1 MRNPNYKILPN
12 GHEVSAAI
20 LVIDKNRGVLACH
33 PTMQPKGK
41 MYDIPKGHVELDE
54 DDIDAAVREFEE
66 ETGLATI
73 DKSYLIDKGIFPYIK
88 HKDIHLFILH
98 INSCIEDSLPFMKCK
113 SYFTNKQ
120 GRNIPE
126 MNGYVVLYEGQFH
139 LFMPAMC
146 NLITKIFKDE
156 FQNA

>member
-1 MRNPNYKILPN
+1 MRNPNYKILSN
-12 GHEVSAAI
+12 GHEVSAAV

-54 DDIDAAVREFEE
+54 QDIDAAVREFEE
-66 ETGLATI
+66 ETGLANI
-73 DKSYLIDKGIFPYIK
+73 DKSYLIDKGVFPYTK
-88 HKDIHLFILH
+88 HKDIHLFVLH
-98 INSCIEDSLPFMKCK
+98 IDGCIEDSFPLMKCK

-126 MNGYVVLYEGQFH
+126 MNGYAVLYEGQFH
-139 LFMPAMC
+139 LFMPAMR